1 MYWIHKLPQIIV
13 DKAESPRGHIHHNI
27 VLPVVNLS
35 DFSDNN
41 AEMQPT
47 FQRRLSRF
55 CKWSQVESSSDE
67 ENIVE
72 KKKADVKVRFSLINF
87 RLCLSLWVQAHQGAK
102 APIPV
107 VTDILELISISLDA
121 RKYPHLGINE
131 GNISLAKKCAK
142 VSLNLALV
150 SPLPTV
156 WVQVNQVKVRAL
168 DTEVREVDTEVRE
181 VDTEVREVDLP
192 QAALCESHKCPH
204 LDSDEENTPPSVVS
218 KKKKANVKVW
228 PMLSYYI
235 NHPTYKC
242 SPIEK
247 KLSKQRYMTYL
258 SIYHFIYSF

>member
-87 RLCLSLWVQAHQGAK
+87 QLCLSLWVQAHQGAK

-168 DTEVREVDTEVRE
+168 DTEVH
-181 VDTEVREVDLP
+181 EVDLP

-218 KKKKANVKVW
+218 KKANVKVW
-228 PMLSYYI
+228 PRLSYYI
-235 NHPTYKC
+235 NHLTYKC

-258 SIYHFIYSF
+258 SICHFIYSF